1 MPDALYSY
9 RTFRHLRIFLCDSCQ
24 CAVRVRN
31 RLSVEAKISVDSD
44 EYELKK
50 VQKQKWVKKHGTDTR
65 VFQGN
70 VNEFEINGY
79 PKSQKDFKD
88 FISGIIDEDVFN
100 MITNLNAFNALAWKK
115 QREMW
120 SCIYSGIMQPVFVEL
135 ETLHQP

>member
-1 MPDALYSY
+1 MINS
-9 RTFRHLRIFLCDSCQ
+9 IEI
-24 CAVRVRN
+24 
-31 RLSVEAKISVDSD
+31 SVEAKISVDSD

-100 MITNLNAFNALAWKK
+100 MITNLNAFNIRHFSSDA
-115 QREMW
+115 
-120 SCIYSGIMQPVFVEL
+120 
-135 ETLHQP
+135 ETGRTKSNARVPERLHHQ